1 MHLVWNKG
9 LMPEKLVKGI
19 NFTDLIAEAMLN
31 FHLFPFT
38 FVLTCIFSYLKE
50 DLVLTC
56 IFSYVKKDLVFGVTV
71 SIVLEISFL
80 LTY

>member
-1 MHLVWNKG
+1 MEKG
-9 LMPEKLVKGI
+9 YNATKLVKGI
-19 NFTDLIAEAMLN
+19 NFTDLIAAAMLN

-38 FVLTCIFSYLKE
+38 FLVLTYVFSYLKK

-56 IFSYVKKDLVFGVTV
+56 IFSYAKEDLVFGVTV